1 MKKLCTS
8 FCLPLWTNIIPSY
21 TERDLLQKQADID
34 KQKEMQISNQRHV
47 FLSGISE
54 SVKTGCHLGKL

>member
-8 FCLPLWTNIIPSY
+8 FCLPLWTNIIPGY
-21 TERDLLQKQADID
+21 TEQADID